1 MNALFF
7 MFIIYNMIPYD
18 VSWLYFLT
26 EVYFSLSLENL
37 EKFFSKI
44 TFIVKLNFSL
54 Q

>member
-7 MFIIYNMIPYD
+7 MFIIYNMLPYN
-18 VSWLYFLT
+18 VSWLYYLA

-37 EKFFSKI
+37 DKCFAKI